1 MAKKNILSKVK
12 IDNCFYIILLLLL
25 VLIICGT
32 FIKMRNNIAEQF
44 SNIKR
49 NESFKKQ
56 IREHF
61 QDNNELKDQIK
72 NEVQSDINEMKDNIG
87 SDVNNA
93 RADILNDT
101 SKGRTL
107 TDDQIARLSEDT
119 KQKVCDSLGKDK
131 FNSIVSKYSGKVI
144 SVEPLEKEKKGKR
157 KYLIKWKPVGGK
169 PGGCITANADGT
181 FSTPICNSTISDQ
194 KWEIIEIKDEDS
206 FRDYLEPHRESLG
219 RPLSETAYP
228 FFIVKSNDRYLNYE
242 GGGLSVRELANYDG
256 MKWDASNQK
265 VDQDPLP
272 TQDNNKFT
280 GLTPGHLKRNTDNS
294 VSSLNMNGMNQKNG
308 GNGEGATN
316 LNINLD
322 PDLLA
327 KLGLALSNGS
337 SDNLIV
343 DGDGDLLMSQDEF
356 NGRKNGINSTGGRGN
371 TSDMFDSSANNPEC
385 KNCGKIPPQYIEK
398 DFVESVV
405 PGCTGKALKKVDAL

>member
-1 MAKKNILSKVK
+1 MAKKNILKKVK
-12 IDNCFYIILLLLL
+12 IDNWFYIILLLVL

-44 SNIKR
+44 SNLKR
-49 NESFKKQ
+49 NENFKKQ
-56 IREHF
+56 LKEHF
-61 QDNNELKDQIK
+61 ETSQEAVSR
-72 NEVQSDINEMKDNIG
+72 EVQAEVAQMEQTVG
-87 SDVNNA
+87 SSGSNPNSSA
-93 RADILNDT
+93 NDPT
-101 SKGRTL
+101 KGRTL

-119 KQKVCDSLGKDK
+119 KQKVCESLGKDK

-157 KYLIKWKPVGGK
+157 KYLIKWRPVGGK

-181 FSTPICNSTISDQ
+181 FSTPICNNTISDQ

-256 MKWDASNQK
+256 MKWDASNEK
-265 VDQDPLP
+265 VAQDPLP

-280 GLTPGHLKRNTDNS
+280 GLTPGHLKTETDKS

-308 GNGEGATN
+308 DGATN

-327 KLGLALSNGS
+327 KLGLALNDSPE
-337 SDNLIV
+337 NLNNE
-343 DGDGDLLMSQDEF
+343 GDGDLLVSPEEF
-356 NGRKNGINSTGGRGN
+356 NERRNGTNSTGGRGN
-371 TSDMFDSSANNPEC
+371 TEGMFSADANHPEC

-398 DFVESVV
+398 DFVEAVV
-405 PGCTGKALKKVDAL
+405 PGCTGKALKKVKAL

>member
-1 MAKKNILSKVK
+1 MRSNIS
-12 IDNCFYIILLLLL
+12 
-25 VLIICGT
+25 
-32 FIKMRNNIAEQF
+32 EQF
-44 SNIKR
+44 ANIKR
-49 NESFKKQ
+49 NENFKNQ
-56 IREHF
+56 VREHF
-61 QDNNELKDQIK
+61 ADGKELKEAIK
-72 NEVQSDINEMKDNIG
+72 SEVASDLAAMADDISSNTG
-87 SDVNNA
+87 SNSNPSTV
-93 RADILNDT
+93 
-101 SKGRTL
+101 GRTL
-107 TDDQIARLSEDT
+107 TDEQISKLSDET
-119 KQKVCDSLGKDK
+119 KQKVCDSFGKDK

-144 SVEPLEKEKKGKR
+144 SVEPLEKEKKGRR
-157 KYLIKWKPVGGK
+157 KYLIKWTPIGGK

-194 KWEIIEIKDEDS
+194 KWEIIEIKDEDE

-228 FFIVKSNDRYLNYE
+228 FYIIKSNDRYLNYE

-256 MKWDASNQK
+256 MKWDASNEK

-280 GLTPGHLKRNTDNS
+280 GLTPGHRKSLSDNS
-294 VSSLNMNGMNQKNG
+294 VGSMNMNMNTKNG
-308 GNGEGATN
+308 SKNDGTN

-327 KLGLALSNGS
+327 KLGLALGNGS
-337 SDNLIV
+337 NNENMNN
-343 DGDGDLLMSQDEF
+343 DGDLLMSQDEL
-356 NGRKNGINSTGGRGN
+356 NNRKNGINNTGGRGN
-371 TSDMFDSSANNPEC
+371 ISDMLDPNGNNPEC

-405 PGCTGKALKKVDAL
+405 PGCAGKALKKVDAL

>member
-1 MAKKNILSKVK
+1 MAKKSILSKVK
-12 IDNCFYIILLLLL
+12 IDTWFYIIILLFI

-32 FIKMRNNIAEQF
+32 FIKMRSNISEQF
-44 SNIKR
+44 ANIKR
-49 NESFKKQ
+49 NENFKNKV
-56 IREHF
+56 REHF
-61 QDNNELKDQIK
+61 ADGNDLQKTK
-72 NEVQSDINEMKDNIG
+72 NEIAKDKEDMEKVMGINSGSGGSNKD
-87 SDVNNA
+87 S
-93 RADILNDT
+93 T
-101 SKGRTL
+101 KGRTL
-107 TDDQIARLSEDT
+107 TDEEISKLSDDT
-119 KQKVCDSLGKDK
+119 KQKVCNSFGKDK

-144 SVEPLEKEKKGKR
+144 SVEPLEKEKKGRR
-157 KYLIKWKPVGGK
+157 KYLIKWTPIGGK

-194 KWEIIEIKDEDS
+194 KWEIIEINDEDE

-228 FFIVKSNDRYLNYE
+228 FYIIKSNDRYLNYE

-256 MKWDASNQK
+256 MKWDAANEK
-265 VDQDPLP
+265 IDQDPLP

-280 GLTPGHLKRNTDNS
+280 GLTPGHKKSLSDNS
-294 VSSLNMNGMNQKNG
+294 VGSMNMNGKNG
-308 GNGEGATN
+308 GKSDGTN

-327 KLGLALSNGS
+327 KLGLALNNGS
-337 SDNLIV
+337 GIENMNN
-343 DGDGDLLMSQDEF
+343 DGDLLMSQDEF
-356 NGRKNGINSTGGRGN
+356 NNRKNGMNSTGGRGN
-371 TSDMFDSSANNPEC
+371 TSDMFDPNGNNPEC
-385 KNCGKIPPQYIEK
+385 KNCGEIPPQYIEK

>member
-1 MAKKNILSKVK
+1 MAKKNILKKVK
-12 IDNCFYIILLLLL
+12 IDTWFYIILLLVI

-49 NESFKKQ
+49 NETFKKQ

-61 QDNNELKDQIK
+61 EDSNDNLSKELQEDMK
-72 NEVQSDINEMKDNIG
+72 EMEKNIG
-87 SDVNNA
+87 SSLNNSNSA
-93 RADILNDT
+93 SNSKDT

-107 TDDQIARLSEDT
+107 TDEQIARLSEDT

-157 KYLIKWKPVGGK
+157 KYLIKWRPVGGK

-181 FSTPICNSTISDQ
+181 FSTPICNNTISDQ

-228 FFIVKSNDRYLNYE
+228 FFIIKSNDRYLNYE

-256 MKWDASNQK
+256 MKWDASNEK
-265 VDQDPLP
+265 VEQYPLP

-280 GLTPGHLKRNTDNS
+280 GLTPGHLKTTTDNP
-294 VSSLNMNGMNQKNG
+294 VSSLNMNDMNQKNG
-308 GNGEGATN
+308 DGATN

-327 KLGLALSNGS
+327 KLGLALNGTP
-337 SDNLIV
+337 DNL
-343 DGDGDLLMSQDEF
+343 GSEADGDLLLSQNELNDRR
-356 NGRKNGINSTGGRGN
+356 NGTNSSGGRGA
-371 TSDMFDSSANNPEC
+371 TDDMFMTDANNPEC

-405 PGCTGKALKKVDAL
+405 PGCTGNALKKVKAL